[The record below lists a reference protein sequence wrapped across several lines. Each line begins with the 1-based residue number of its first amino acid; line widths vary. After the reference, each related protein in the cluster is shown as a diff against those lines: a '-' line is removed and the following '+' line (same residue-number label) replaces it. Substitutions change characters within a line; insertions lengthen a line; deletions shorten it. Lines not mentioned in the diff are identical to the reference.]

1 MPATFHVSSPISFLP
16 VYLFLN
22 CQTSFSPNVS
32 TYYALPPS
40 TRLNG
45 PSVSFSFLLRIHS
58 ISVSN

>member
-1 MPATFHVSSPISFLP
+1 MAVRFHLSFLISFLP
-16 VYLFLN
+16 AYLSLT

-40 TRLNG
+40 TRLNS

-58 ISVSN
+58 TSVSN